1 MCVSIYV
8 RMEFEGE
15 ERKKGRRGR
24 RGGEEEGEERKK
36 GRRGRRGGEEEG
48 GGARTVTVG
57 SSKTMC
63 TILTKTFG
71 TGFFDLLNLK
81 ATSQTCQMLG
91 RWSGLGSSM

>member
-36 GRRGRRGGEEEG
+36 VRRGRRGGEEEG
-48 GGARTVTVG
+48 EERKKGRRGRRG
-57 SSKTMC
+57 R
-63 TILTKTFG
+63 G
-71 TGFFDLLNLK
+71 TYCHCWEFKDYVYYTYKDIWHRVL
-81 ATSQTCQMLG
+81 
-91 RWSGLGSSM
+91 